1 MVTLLDYYVKEN
13 ILKNK
18 LDDDS
23 SIYDPKTKWF
33 RNQTET
39 EQDKIMSDAKDKWW
53 EEYGKDYMNSM
64 YNDEIIG
71 SKVLGRDISKWFVD
85 KVVDNIEP
93 LTKKLLGNYSNE
105 FRKDLINLIDDWSEH
120 SKESDEKIEQDLS
133 DRDKEMRL
141 ERVKQH
147 LINVKLEDEL
157 WSDYYTQLKGE
168 SGVEDNETA

>member
-64 YNDEIIG
+64 YNDEII
-71 SKVLGRDISKWFVD
+71 
-85 KVVDNIEP
+85 EP
-93 LTKKLLGNYSNE
+93 LTQKLLGNYSNE

>member
-93 LTKKLLGNYSNE
+93 LTQKLLGNYSNE
-105 FRKDLINLIDDWSEH
+105 FRKEL
-120 SKESDEKIEQDLS
+120 K
-133 DRDKEMRL
+133 DK
-141 ERVKQH
+141 
-147 LINVKLEDEL
+147 
-157 WSDYYTQLKGE
+157 
-168 SGVEDNETA
+168 